1 MTVAITT
8 IPVNRKAAATWAAN
22 SRVCLIM
29 PHRYHAM
36 WSSQAVRLQ
45 NVTDCGIL
53 FG

>member
-1 MTVAITT
+1 VAITT
-8 IPVNRKAAATWAAN
+8 MPVNRKAAAIWAAN

-29 PHRYHAM
+29 RHTYHAM
-36 WSSQAVRLQ
+36 WNSQVVGLQ